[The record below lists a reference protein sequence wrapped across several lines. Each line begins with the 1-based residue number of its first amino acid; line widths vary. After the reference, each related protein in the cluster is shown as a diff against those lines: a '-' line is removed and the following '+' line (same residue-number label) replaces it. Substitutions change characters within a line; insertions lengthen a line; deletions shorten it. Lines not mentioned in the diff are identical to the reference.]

1 MKDFFRIDMNYS
13 EYHTVFPRL
22 IIYFLIL
29 LGILLI
35 IKQVIH
41 KIKAKKLIQQDKS
54 DVQQGKESS
63 IEKKF
68 NIVMFSGSIVLL
80 VAYGFALEWF
90 GFIYPTVLFIILS
103 TLLYKASTNKSSV
116 FISVVN
122 AISTT
127 VLIYFIFGTLFD
139 ITLP

>member
-35 IKQVIH
+35 IKQVIQ
-41 KIKAKKLIQQDKS
+41 KIKTKKH
-54 DVQQGKESS
+54 VQQNKSNVPEGAESS
-63 IEKKF
+63 RKKKF
-68 NIVMFSGSIVLL
+68 NIMMFSGSIVLL
-80 VAYGFALEWF
+80 VAYGFALEKF
-90 GFIYPTVLFIILS
+90 GFIYPTVLFLILS
-103 TLLYKASTNKSSV
+103 TLLYKASSNKKSV

-122 AISTT
+122 AILTT